1 MYYNKYYIFK
11 NKIIKLLLLI
21 LLCFPVIGF
30 GQACQYGS
38 STDASEI
45 CDYIRGNSFASD
57 RNADRALE
65 MILDATGST
74 QRFALKECSNIDNA
88 IATTYKGI
96 RYILY
101 DKEFMESIAARTNSW
116 SQTSILAHEIGHH
129 VYGHTL
135 SEAPSLSA
143 SRQMELEADEYS
155 GFVMYKL
162 GVSLSQAQ
170 EAIHLASTN
179 KDDTYS
185 THPSKNKRLNAVYK
199 GWNKAKVSNN
209 DYSNSNLTTEDYF
222 YKAYNNEGDYKYQIY
237 NYKKCIEL
245 DELSPPSKLSIIAN
259 FNLGLSYLSLND
271 YENAMMF
278 FTTATMFKKDYVKA
292 YKWRAVA
299 LIALK
304 DYKTA
309 INDCQRAIK
318 YSSKDDNSKLGE
330 IYRIRAIAKKAAGLN
345 YCDDNRRACELG
357 DELGCSYYKKCR

>member
-1 MYYNKYYIFK
+1 MKK
-11 NKIIKLLLLI
+11 LLLI
-21 LLCFPVIGF
+21 LIALPMIGF
-30 GQACQYGS
+30 GQACEYGG

-45 CDYIRGNSFASD
+45 CDIIRGNSFASD

-74 QRFALKECSNIDNA
+74 QRFALKECSNISNA

-101 DKEFMESIAARTNSW
+101 DKEFMESIAAITNSW
-116 SQTSILAHEIGHH
+116 SKTSILAHDIGHH
-129 VYGHTL
+129 VKGHTL
-135 SEAPSLSA
+135 SAPPSLAA
-143 SRQMELEADEYS
+143 SREWELEADEYS

-162 GVSLSQAQ
+162 GISLYQAQ
-170 EAIHLASTN
+170 EAIRLTSTN
-179 KDDTYS
+179 KDDSYS
-185 THPSKNKRLNAVYK
+185 THPAKDKRLRAIAKGYNNAK
-199 GWNKAKVSNN
+199 QGANN
-209 DYSNSNLTTEDYF
+209 DYSNTNLTTEDYF
-222 YKAYNNEGDYKYQIY
+222 YKAYNNDGDYEYQIY

-245 DELSPPSKLSIIAN
+245 DVLFPPSKLSITAN

-292 YKWRAVA
+292 YKWRAVV

-318 YSSKDDNSKLGE
+318 YSSKDDNSELGE
-330 IYRIRAIAKKAAGLN
+330 IYRIRAIAKEAAGLN

-357 DELGCSYYKKCR
+357 DDLGCSYYKKCR